1 MLPVETTLQNCDGNL
16 NYQLSARFP
25 KYGNALFH
33 PVSLCTYSDRWKYV
47 SGSSKLGERFLCRS
61 HILALILVD
70 LWSQVVWRRFWHWY
84 YRIICG
90 RVGKNQCETLTSFII
105 VYRLYTPG
113 VVNRQKSVSIKIE
126 SNQVILSI
134 DNGNWWKSIN
144 KIAVSNRYYRFF
156 MILTIYNGKSYIV
169 VYWHKLNSTAE
180 KTRPRVTTDQQT
192 WKEEN
197 WKLLQTQDSL

>member
-1 MLPVETTLQNCDGNL
+1 M
-16 NYQLSARFP
+16 
-25 KYGNALFH
+25 
-33 PVSLCTYSDRWKYV
+33 
-47 SGSSKLGERFLCRS
+47 
-61 HILALILVD
+61 
-70 LWSQVVWRRFWHWY
+70 
-84 YRIICG
+84 
-90 RVGKNQCETLTSFII
+90 
-105 VYRLYTPG
+105 
-113 VVNRQKSVSIKIE
+113 
-126 SNQVILSI
+126 ILSI

-192 WKEEN
+192 WKEEK